1 MALVKAPVVE
11 SSEPEIRTRSGYKPS
26 DCLKAFETALG
37 ESGITNTGKAL
48 HFSAD
53 LVCSGAY
60 DVWIHAIWNF
70 TIEHVGIGSP
80 RVFVYLKKRIA
91 ELDALVSRLDEE
103 TMWKDDE
110 FQTRVTEL
118 ILVLRECPQ
127 RSRLPWPKVGPETHR
142 DGWLKSATTQ
152 ATETEVIRRV
162 YKPSN
167 DTYPMH
173 AAACEILKALSIS
186 ATEKALF
193 WVKWLVDEDSHL
205 RKENQGSGL
214 TTLDRGPPHMKGK
227 AKTDVGYFLAQ
238 LFVEAYKEFAGRQLI
253 RMNEE
258 YQVLNELYR
267 GADLRISAKGRR
279 DLLGLMVQI
288 LCEVPKWKVPAAPTL
303 IKDPMALSRTIQQST
318 TFFREVLA
326 HPRVMLPPKSKSIFK
341 SGKESATQKVKA
353 KQGLAAHTQFAAYEA
368 AMNAYLDK

>member
-1 MALVKAPVVE
+1 MALVKAPVLE
-11 SSEPEIRTRSGYKPS
+11 SSEPEIRTRSGYKPA
-26 DCLKAFETALG
+26 DCLKAFESALG
-37 ESGITNTGKAL
+37 ESGITNTGRAL

-60 DVWIHAIWNF
+60 DVWVHAIWNF
-70 TIEHVGIGSP
+70 TIEHIGIGSP
-80 RVFVYLKKRIA
+80 RVFVYLKKRIG
-91 ELDALVSRLDEE
+91 ELDALVSRLDED
-103 TMWKDDE
+103 TLWKDDE

-127 RSRLPWPKVGPETHR
+127 RSRLPWPKVGSETHR
-142 DGWLKSATTQ
+142 DGWLKSATNH

-173 AAACEILKALSIS
+173 AAACEVLHAVNTS

-193 WVKWLVDEDSHL
+193 WVKWLMEEDQHI

-214 TTLDRGPPHMKGK
+214 TSLDRGPPHIKGK
-227 AKTDVGYFLAQ
+227 GKTDVGFFLAQ
-238 LFVEAYKEFAGRQLI
+238 LFVEAYKEFAARQLL

-258 YQVLNELYR
+258 YQVLNELFR
-267 GADLRISAKGRR
+267 GADSRISAKGRR
-279 DLLGLMVQI
+279 DLLGLMIQI

-326 HPRVMLPPKSKSIFK
+326 HPRIMLPPKSKSLFK
-341 SGKESATQKVKA
+341 TGKESTTQKAKA
-353 KQGLAAHTQFAAYEA
+353 KQGLAVHNQFAAYEA